1 MKKTFVVIISMLAM
15 VAALTGCASTDQG
28 PSGTAAEIADKIFA
42 EAGADPFGPAAEIST
57 DENMEWL
64 LGSTDY
70 PEFAD
75 SVAVMPMMNLDTRAL
90 HVIKAANSDEVDDIM
105 AALTTNID
113 PLRLICVQ
121 FSMDDVVI
129 DSRGD
134 IVFVTINTDPVQRA
148 ALAEAFLAIG

>member
-1 MKKTFVVIISMLAM
+1 MKKTFVLVISMLGLI
-15 VAALTGCASTDQG
+15 AALTGCASTEQG
-28 PSGTAAEIADKIFA
+28 PSGTAAEIAEKVFA
-42 EAGADPFGPAAEIST
+42 QAETDPFGPAAEIT
-57 DENMEWL
+57 PDENMEWL
-64 LGSTDY
+64 LGSTEY

-90 HVIKAANSDEVDDIM
+90 HVIKAANSDEVEDIM

-121 FSMDDVVI
+121 FSMEDVVI

-134 IVFVTINTDPVQRA
+134 IVFVTINTDPDQRA
-148 ALAEAFLAIG
+148 ALAEAFQTIS